1 MVRAVHDLGI
11 FFLYEA
17 NDITLDTD
25 IRELGLSYRSFNI
38 LHRNCKTKETFRAC
52 GIDNT
57 IKVRHVLN
65 YEIKQ
70 ILNFRSSG
78 KVSSEEIV
86 TKIHSL
92 GYLFNGE
99 VGYLEQF
106 NNNEVVTEND
116 LKNLDELYDEFSYI
130 KGKVKKKEDLLSELK
145 KLERKREALLID
157 EAKLDKELVNIIN
170 RLSKVNGD
178 KYDKGRK

>member
-1 MVRAVHDLGI
+1 MNIDLILKGFEDKKKITIDNLDLSPIIINIYLKAGYLIVGDLWKSSKKELLKVVEVYPNGDLLFDEVVRAVHDLGI

-70 ILNFRSSG
+70 IL
-78 KVSSEEIV
+78 I
-86 TKIHSL
+86 
-92 GYLFNGE
+92 
-99 VGYLEQF
+99 
-106 NNNEVVTEND
+106 D
-116 LKNLDELYDEFSYI
+116 SYYGI
-130 KGKVKKKEDLLSELK
+130 
-145 KLERKREALLID
+145 
-157 EAKLDKELVNIIN
+157 
-170 RLSKVNGD
+170 
-178 KYDKGRK
+178 